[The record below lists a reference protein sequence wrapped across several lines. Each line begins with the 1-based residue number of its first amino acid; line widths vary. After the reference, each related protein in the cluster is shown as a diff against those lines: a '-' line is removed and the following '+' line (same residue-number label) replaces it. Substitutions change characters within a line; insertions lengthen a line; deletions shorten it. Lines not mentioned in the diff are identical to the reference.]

1 MSRIKPQAPL
11 LVVPFRQFLQVS
23 ALRPYSPWNPKTP
36 VSLESGQ
43 IGIVPRTARP
53 AKRRSARP
61 RFSLSIR
68 PHGRHRLRSEL
79 RRYLIVLE
87 PPTLAL
93 DQGKRPWQTPSLR
106 FVLRRSANFT
116 SPGAVRMPPSVPL
129 NHCRAINLG
138 APREGDPSNVRRR
151 RRSRAALFHCTMS
164 HTSGSSILTRPDSPA
179 L

>member
-43 IGIVPRTARP
+43 IGIVPRALTP
-53 AKRRSARP
+53 ASLKADAHP

-129 NHCRAINLG
+129 NHCRAMHLKPPPPKGRTAIERP
-138 APREGDPSNVRRR
+138 APAAEPRSPLSLYHVEYFWVVDFDP
-151 RRSRAALFHCTMS
+151 
-164 HTSGSSILTRPDSPA
+164 P
-179 L
+179 